1 MGNNIKK
8 EPRIIF
14 SYTLIAVLLVN
25 TFIQANQVYRM
36 QKEMQRQNAE
46 VLRFASQSVEALE
59 DSTEVLDQLSNFLE
73 KILPYSSSRK
83 EK

>member
-59 DSTEVLDQLSNFLE
+59 DSTEILDQLSNFLE
-73 KILPYSSSRK
+73 KILP
-83 EK
+83 

>member
-1 MGNNIKK
+1 MRNNIKK

-59 DSTEVLDQLSNFLE
+59 DSTEVLDQLSNFFE

>member
-1 MGNNIKK
+1 MRNNIKK

>member
-1 MGNNIKK
+1 MRNNIKK

-46 VLRFASQSVEALE
+46 VLRFASQSMEALE

-73 KILPYSSSRK
+73 KIFQ
-83 EK
+83 

>member
-25 TFIQANQVYRM
+25 TFIQANQIYQM

>member
-14 SYTLIAVLLVN
+14 FYLLIAVLLVN
-25 TFIQANQVYRM
+25 TFIQANQIYWM
-36 QKEMQRQNAE
+36 QKEMHRQNSE
-46 VLRFASQSVEALE
+46 VLSFASQSVEALK

-73 KILPYSSSRK
+73 KILPYSK
-83 EK
+83 

>member
-1 MGNNIKK
+1 MRNNIKK

-46 VLRFASQSVEALE
+46 VLRFASQSMEALE
-59 DSTEVLDQLSNFLE
+59 DSTEVLDQLSNFFE

>member
-25 TFIQANQVYRM
+25 TFIQANQIYRM
-36 QKEMQRQNAE
+36 QKEMHLQNAE

>member
-25 TFIQANQVYRM
+25 TFIQANQIYRM